1 MSLRHGLPATPTRH
15 LTRGVSAI
23 SNDRK
28 QFEKEGKECSA
39 RFQIMTKV
47 ITL

>member
-1 MSLRHGLPATPTRH
+1 MSQRHGLPATPTRH
-15 LTRGVSAI
+15 PTRGVSAI

-28 QFEKEGKECSA
+28 QFEKEGKESSA
-39 RFQIMTKV
+39 RFQTMTKV